1 MSPMQPPGRSRVTR
15 KLFVSVFT
23 VLAAAPIQIND
34 TGIAAIAANPTGFYI
49 VWSRQNKDYSGVVA
63 GSRLN
68 AAGAKL
74 DGTNGVSN
82 SGTKA
87 PYAYDPIAVTW
98 DGVNWRATW
107 GDYTNLWVARINSSG
122 TVLDAGSVKV
132 PGPRPGLSAGNGT
145 GGIQLVW
152 TTYTNSKNDIYTA
165 AAAANN
171 TASINCCLSTGAQ
184 QQIKRTLPMAASLH
198 TPGVFATAALPPW
211 RARTIHL
218 RQSGHIPRAPDRDNQ
233 CLPPAPID
241 EHP

>member
-1 MSPMQPPGRSRVTR
+1 MTR
-15 KLFVSVFT
+15 KLFLSVFT

-49 VWSRQNKDYSGVVA
+49 VWSRQNKDYRVVVA

-74 DGTNGVSN
+74 DGTNGVSI

-87 PYAYDPIAVTW
+87 PHAYDPIAATW

-152 TTYTNSKNDIYTA
+152 TTYTNSNTTFTPPPWPRTTRPASTA
-165 AAAANN
+165 ASRPVPSKNQADIADGSIASYSWSFGDGGTSALASPNCTYVNRGTFLARLTVTISVCRQPRLTN
-171 TASINCCLSTGAQ
+171 TRSTIPGTLSFN
-184 QQIKRTLPMAASLH
+184 I
-198 TPGVFATAALPPW
+198 
-211 RARTIHL
+211 
-218 RQSGHIPRAPDRDNQ
+218 
-233 CLPPAPID
+233 
-241 EHP
+241 